1 MAGYMTIL
9 KSNVYDGS
17 FVNGADAPVENG
29 TLMMLD
35 STGTKLVLPTAA
47 DKTTKFLCKE
57 VTTLYDG
64 MTAYDLMLTDC
75 TKLYF
80 LVENQFDI
88 NDSEAY
94 DTTKYAAPVGELL
107 RAHPIEI
114 GETMR
119 VTSSE
124 TLTAGT
130 SYGVKATGV
139 VGETL

>member
-9 KSNVYDGS
+9 KNNVYDGS
-17 FVNGADAPVENG
+17 FINGASAPVENG
-29 TLMMLD
+29 TLMVLKADGKSLD
-35 STGTKLVLPTAA
+35 LPTA
-47 DKTTKFLCKE
+47 DTTSKFLCKD

-64 MTAYDLMLTDC
+64 IPAYDVMATTLD
-75 TKLYF
+75 KLYF
-80 LVENQFDI
+80 LVENQFDY

-94 DTTKYAAPVGELL
+94 DTTKYTTPVGALL
-107 RAHPIEI
+107 RAHPVEV

-139 VGETL
+139 IG

>member
-9 KSNVYDGS
+9 KNNVYDGS
-17 FVNGADAPVENG
+17 FVNGAAAPVENG
-29 TLMMLD
+29 TLMVLD
-35 STGTKLVLPTAA
+35 TTGTKLVLPAA

-57 VTTLYDG
+57 ATTLYDG
-64 MTAYDLMLTDC
+64 IAAYDVMCTDA

-94 DTTKYAAPVGELL
+94 DTTKYATPVGALL
-107 RAHPIEI
+107 RAHPVEV